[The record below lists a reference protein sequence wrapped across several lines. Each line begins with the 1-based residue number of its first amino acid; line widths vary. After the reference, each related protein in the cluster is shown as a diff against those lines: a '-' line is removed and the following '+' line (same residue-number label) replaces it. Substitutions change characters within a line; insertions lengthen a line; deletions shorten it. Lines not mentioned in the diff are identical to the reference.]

1 MKSKT
6 FAVIL
11 ILAIAIT
18 AIGSTTAPQS
28 QPLTV
33 HQQSTIVGGNAC
45 EFGAGFS
52 VGLGV
57 AGLFGC
63 VVCGV
68 GSLAI
73 DVAELI
79 WC

>member
-1 MKSKT
+1 MKSKV
-6 FAVIL
+6 FAIVL
-11 ILAIAIT
+11 MLAIAIT
-18 AIGSTTAPQS
+18 AIGSTTAQQS
-28 QPLTV
+28 QALTV
-33 HQQSTIVGGNAC
+33 HQQSAIVGGTAC
-45 EFGAGFS
+45 EFAAGFS

-73 DVAELI
+73 DVAELAL
-79 WC
+79 C